1 MRTAEEINKEIKSRE
16 GRIWFIRMADRSEFN
31 DYQIIYHLEQ
41 EIKELEEELK
51 CLRENSTAPSAEA
64 SV

>member
-16 GRIWFIRMADRSEFN
+16 GRIWFIKMADRSEFN
-31 DYQIIYHLEQ
+31 DYQIIYRLEQ

-51 CLRENSTAPSAEA
+51 CLEENSLVPSAE
-64 SV
+64 VNE